1 LSAHRIAL
9 FLLAYL
15 TIWTI
20 FGGFSYWGD
29 TLLHE
34 VVEQVPALAGVIAPG
49 VLLLAGIYEL
59 TPMKRFCLS
68 KCRPES
74 AVFKTS
80 GPSSRRALWMMGLR
94 HGVFCL
100 GSCWALMLLMF
111 AIGGI
116 NLFWMLILS
125 VIMTVERLSR
135 RGDAVAHYLGV
146 VLIIVSILWVI
157 V

>member
-1 LSAHRIAL
+1 M
-9 FLLAYL
+9 
-15 TIWTI
+15 
-20 FGGFSYWGD
+20 
-29 TLLHE
+29 LHE
-34 VVEQVPALAGVIAPG
+34 IVEQLPALAGVIAPG

-80 GPSSRRALWMMGLR
+80 GPSSRRALWTVGLR

-100 GSCWALMLLMF
+100 GNCWALMLLMF

-116 NLFWMLILS
+116 NLFWMLILGA
-125 VIMTVERLSR
+125 IMTVERLSQ
-135 RGDAVAHYLGV
+135 RGDAVAQGLGV
-146 VLIIVSILWVI
+146 VLIIVSVLLVI